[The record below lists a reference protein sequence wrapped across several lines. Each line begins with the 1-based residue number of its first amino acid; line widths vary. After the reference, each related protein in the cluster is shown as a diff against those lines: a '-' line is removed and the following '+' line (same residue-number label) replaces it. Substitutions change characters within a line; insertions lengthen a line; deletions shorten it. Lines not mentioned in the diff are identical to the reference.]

1 MRKIHMFDRISV
13 DGYFGAPDGNLDW
26 VIQDEALE
34 RDTMANRGNHDAMMF
49 GRKTYEG
56 FKSFWPRAIDDS
68 PTAPAP
74 HGPPRKNEALKA
86 MGEFINRSTKYV
98 FSRTLTDA
106 SWAGTEILGAFE
118 PAKVEAIKRGPGG
131 DILIFGSGSI
141 ASLLT
146 EHGLIDHYTFVVS
159 PILIGS
165 GQRAIRDVVAR
176 VKLKLE
182 DVVQYP
188 TGNLQLRYAKAE

>member
-1 MRKIHMFDRISV
+1 MRRIHMFDRVSV
-13 DGYFGAPDGNLDW
+13 DGYFGAPDGDLDW

-34 RDTMANRGNHDAMMF
+34 RETMANRGNHDAMMF

-56 FKSFWPRAIDDS
+56 FKSFWPNAVDAS
-68 PTAPAP
+68 PTSPSP
-74 HGPPRKNEALKA
+74 HGPPRRNEALKA

-98 FSRTLTDA
+98 FSRTLKDT
-106 SWAGTEILGAFE
+106 SWAGTQLLGDFD
-118 PAKVEAIKRGPGG
+118 PQKVEDLKHGAGG

-146 EHGLIDHYTFVVS
+146 QHGLIDEYTFIVS

-165 GQRAIRDVVAR
+165 GQRAIRDVTAR
-176 VKLKLE
+176 MKLALEEVK
-182 DVVQYP
+182 QYP
-188 TGNLQLRYAKAE
+188 TGNLKVRYTKA

>member
-1 MRKIHMFDRISV
+1 MRHIHMFDRISA

-56 FKSFWPRAIDDS
+56 FKSFWPTAVDAS
-68 PTAPAP
+68 PTSPAP
-74 HGPPRKNEALKA
+74 HGPARRNEALKA

-98 FSRTLTDA
+98 FSHSLKDV
-106 SWAGTEILGAFE
+106 SWEGTQLLGDFD
-118 PAKVEAIKRGPGG
+118 PGKVEQIKRGPGG
-131 DILIFGSGSI
+131 DILLFGSGSI

-146 EHGLIDHYTFVVS
+146 AHGLIDQYTFVVS
-159 PILIGS
+159 PILLGS
-165 GQRAIRDVVAR
+165 GQRAIRDVIAN
-176 VKLKLE
+176 VKLVLE
-182 DVVQYP
+182 EVKQFP
-188 TGNLQLRYAKAE
+188 TGNLRLRYAKA